1 MNICIFGDSIAW
13 GAYDPEYG
21 GWVNRMRSYFES
33 LDQFIYNLGIPGDST
48 TDLLFRV
55 EAEAKLREADVIIFA
70 IGVNDAQS
78 VLLSDSSYIAD
89 TDFKFNLEKLY
100 EKAKK
105 FTDKIIFVGLTPV
118 DELKLQQTS
127 QGYDTT
133 YTNQN
138 IKRLDKIIHDFCQEK
153 KIRFVPMNDKLSDD
167 DFFDGIHP
175 NTKGHNKIFG
185 IMKPEIESAIK

>member
-1 MNICIFGDSIAW
+1 MNICIFGDSITW
-13 GAYDPEYG
+13 GAYDPKYG

-33 LDQFIYNLGIPGDST
+33 LDQYIYNLGIPGDST
-48 TDLLFRV
+48 TDLLLRI

-78 VLLSDSSYIAD
+78 VPFSDSSYITD

-105 FTDKIIFVGLTPV
+105 FTDKIFFVGLTPV
-118 DELKLQQTS
+118 DEQKLRQTS
-127 QGYDTT
+127 QGHDTT
-133 YTNQN
+133 YANQN
-138 IKRLDKIIHDFCQEK
+138 IKRLDKVIHDFCMER

-167 DFFDGIHP
+167 DFFDGLHP